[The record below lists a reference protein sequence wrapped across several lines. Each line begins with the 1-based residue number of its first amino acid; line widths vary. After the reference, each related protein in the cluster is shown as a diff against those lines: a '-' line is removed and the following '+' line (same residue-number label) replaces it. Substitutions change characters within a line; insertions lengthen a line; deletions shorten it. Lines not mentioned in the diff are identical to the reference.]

1 MTNFKY
7 ASYYANPANIE
18 APSVIAVTST
28 STDSNTR
35 IALLSNEHFMGT
47 EFETLYTNDECK
59 GLGIDLDRYE
69 ITICKDVNAQL
80 KFLKKQASSAYYSR
94 EVA

>member
-1 MTNFKY
+1 MTNFK
-7 ASYYANPANIE
+7 SSTYYSDPACIE
-18 APSVIAVTST
+18 APTVIAVTAT

-35 IALLSNEHFMGT
+35 IVLISNEHFTGQ
-47 EFETLYTNDECK
+47 EYETLYTNDECK

-69 ITICKDVNAQL
+69 IAICKDVNAQL

-94 EVA
+94 EMA